1 MNKNK
6 LIKRIVSF
14 LVLMTIFAT
23 MMPNFV
29 FASSSDNLAGFSNW
43 SIIEAPDHST
53 FATSGNGVKIDQT
66 TQTRYKEDGITNNG
80 NIDGQYDLYFTKT
93 NGKGYSVS
101 TEAYRGNVTVTVK
114 YSTELDSSAS
124 GNAFYQFII
133 PGYANIRIYQDK
145 ISVRS
150 SAGNKTL
157 NTNKTAGDE
166 NTLVINIDTVHD
178 LVDVIL
184 NSESALDVP
193 ATTTGTGYVSKITLI
208 NMERMDENAYL
219 DISSVV
225 IEDDDSVE
233 IALDDETQ
241 AIIDSLPDTLAEDQ
255 NNVTE
260 NVTVP
265 WENTNVR
272 WVSSNPAIM
281 DNYGKIQRMSED
293 VPTAVT
299 LSAVINGKTADGTAK
314 EITITYKLIVNG
326 LNDRLKNTKTV
337 GATSDTEKWY
347 TPPTRNDAEDGYE
360 ILGDPNYISD
370 EAFFGKWDSTKGDWA
385 LEPFFDYDS
394 YDGLSAVKNY
404 AKAGDYENAKVAIQK
419 YYADNFAN
427 KATKQ
432 TSMTD
437 DDIAYTNVLYEMV
450 SRNAYPTNVSSGH
463 PINYFYVTNNDSTVE
478 IDVTK
483 RLKEAAE
490 SFTCFS
496 TMVVSVDKYKSD
508 SVIYSKES
516 DYAPLLVATL
526 KDDSTIEC
534 PVIKDSY
541 IQGGTYSDTNY
552 GSATE
557 LLVQEAGVHNN
568 FEDRT
573 KRAYIG
579 FDISELM
586 PKRSKITEA
595 HIELTGRNNGS
606 DASRMLLLYWYKDA
620 SWQESTV
627 CFNTFTDYLY
637 FSCNDMVCWDYVTSY
652 LTSVKGKVCGY
663 HRGSELGDLSDLYSY
678 YDYIG
683 STEVDYE
690 KYAYTCIRQYMG
702 LINSIGVEHDVMNN
716 LDLAC
721 HMSAISQDFLRLINS
736 EYMTPEIF
744 TAFLK
749 HLWLLAEDHIYE
761 GFGKKNNNW
770 ATFSTSGVY
779 SICARYPE
787 FARHDIWLDAT
798 KDENERVTVGFTF
811 EDGMSYELSQAY
823 TGTLLTTFDQPY
835 TVHEETGAELPYN
848 QSNEE
853 IDEIIL
859 NLVRSLC
866 NQSAPGFGSFGFGD
880 DPDPYDKK
888 TAEIKKWYKRL
899 FVDRGLTDPALEYMS
914 TRGQSGWMPEHATT
928 NYPDGL
934 RTFMRSDWTSDA
946 LAMGFTNKMEG
957 SHGHKDALSI
967 SMYAYGKFLLVD
979 PGYGA
984 ALTGNITNYML
995 SPQQHNVVTINDYT
1009 NYLNDDNTVSDGVA
1023 NTSATMKN
1031 IDGTQECFNSN
1042 SHYDF
1047 IEYSTTAYTDAKL
1060 SQRSVTFLKDQKMWI
1075 VTDYIVPNDTEASNV
1090 YTQNWHLNYDSEMT
1104 IDSSTKIIKSNT
1116 ENSPNVM
1123 IVPVAPDEIDEANIE
1138 RTLFSEKTG
1147 NFEESKKAVLKKT
1160 KTGETTYST
1169 IIIPMDV
1176 GENFSVTTT
1185 KLETS
1190 LDDTAGDKINAFKF
1204 TVTNN
1209 NTNEVK
1215 TYTYYHLNDASLKT
1229 DVSIGK
1235 YTTDAQ
1241 TLLIEE
1247 TNQRSMYMVN
1257 GTYIKRNTSTI
1268 LKTDEETTAS
1278 FIRDTSDT
1286 ENVVLDYS
1294 VSGRDANALK
1304 EVTFPKAY
1312 ANTVTYD
1319 GVEYEYTVTSNRI
1332 TFTDIV
1338 IPDVWTML
1346 ALKNGQVVSAS
1357 VSCQSENY
1365 TSKPILFIAGYN
1377 SNGAVCDKHVKYV
1390 TEKLENYTY
1399 TLSSD
1404 SVKSKV
1410 FLLDSFSNIKPLIE
1424 NIVLD

>member
-29 FASSSDNLAGFSNW
+29 FASSSDNLAGISNW
-43 SIIEAPDHST
+43 NIIQTPEYAEFVS
-53 FATSGNGVKIDQT
+53 SGDGVRI
-66 TQTRYKEDGITNNG
+66 TQTKTVDDTGNFDGE
-80 NIDGQYDLYFTKT
+80 YDLYFTKT

-101 TEAYRGNVTVTVK
+101 TEAYRGNVTITMK
-114 YSTELDSSAS
+114 YSVSLDSETSA
-124 GNAFYQFII
+124 GAYYYLTI
-133 PGYANIRIYQDK
+133 PGYTSIRIYQDK
-145 ISVRS
+145 ISVRNGS
-150 SAGNKTL
+150 NPAIKTY
-157 NTNKTAGDE
+157 KTAGDE
-166 NTLVINIDTVHD
+166 NTLVINIDTVND
-178 LVDVIL
+178 TVDVKL
-184 NSESALDVP
+184 NYLSTGELA
-193 ATTTGTGYVSKITLI
+193 ATSTGTGYVSKINLKA
-208 NMERMDENAYL
+208 MDRMNIGAYL

-225 IEDDDSVE
+225 IEDDDSAK
-233 IALDDETQ
+233 ITLDDETQ

-265 WENTNVR
+265 WENTNIR

-281 DNYGKIQRMSED
+281 DAYGKIQRMSED
-293 VPTAVT
+293 DPTAVT

-326 LNDRLKNTKTV
+326 LNDRLKNTETV

-347 TPPTRNDAEDGYE
+347 TPPTRNGAEDGYE

-370 EAFFGKWDSTKGDWA
+370 EAFFGKWDSTNNKWT
-385 LEPFFDYDS
+385 LKPFFDYDS
-394 YDGLSAVKNY
+394 YDGLSAVENY

-463 PINYFYVTNNDSTVE
+463 PINSFYVTNSDSTVK

-526 KDDSTIEC
+526 KDGSTIEC

-637 FSCNDMVCWDYVTSY
+637 FSCNDMVCWDYVTSS
-652 LTSVKGKVCGY
+652 LPSVKGKVCGY

-787 FARHDIWLDAT
+787 FARHDVWLDAT

-823 TGTLLTTFDQPY
+823 TGTLLSTFDQPY

-853 IDEIIL
+853 IEEIIL

-888 TAEIKKWYKRL
+888 TAEIKKWYNRL
-899 FVDRGLTDPALEYMS
+899 LVDRGLTDPALEYMS

-934 RTFMRSDWTSDA
+934 RTFMRSDWTADA

-957 SHGHKDALSI
+957 SHGHNDALSI

-995 SPQQHNVVTINDYT
+995 SPQQHNVVTVNDSE
-1009 NYLNDDNTVSDGVA
+1009 NYLDENYTVVDAVED
-1023 NTSATMKN
+1023 TLATIKAK
-1031 IDGTQECFNSN
+1031 DGTEVCFDSN
-1042 SHYDF
+1042 SQYDF
-1047 IEYSTTAYTDAKL
+1047 IEYSTTAYTNTES
-1060 SQRSVTFLKDQKMWI
+1060 SQRSVTFLKNQKMWI
-1075 VTDYIVPNDTEASNV
+1075 VTDYIVPKDTSAENV
-1090 YTQNWHLNYDSEMT
+1090 YTQNWHLNYDSGMT

-1116 ENSPNVM
+1116 EDSPNVM

-1176 GENFSVTTT
+1176 GEDFDVTTK
-1185 KLETS
+1185 KLTTS
-1190 LDDTAGDKINAFKF
+1190 LDEAAGDKINAFQF

-1209 NTNEVK
+1209 NTDE
-1215 TYTYYHLNDASLKT
+1215 TRTFIYYHLNDASLKT
-1229 DVSIGK
+1229 DVTIGK

-1241 TLLIEE
+1241 TLLVEE
-1247 TNQRSMYMVN
+1247 HSGAVSVYMIK
-1257 GTYIKRNTSTI
+1257 GTYVTRNTTKV
-1268 LKTDEETTAS
+1268 LQTTVETSAS
-1278 FIRDTSDT
+1278 YIRDTSDT

-1294 VSGRDANALK
+1294 VMGRDANALK

-1410 FLLDSFSNIKPLIE
+1410 FLLDSFSSIKPLIE